1 MSSQRT
7 IPEELYYLRPNHD
20 LRRFR
25 KAELKDILMK
35 HGVQYGPLMTRTE
48 LLHLFKNKVLS
59 RRNDIID
66 TYYTTIDNRNPIDA
80 DGFVMPIS
88 SPIRKPIYPYGAEDS
103 FAESEDD
110 APVHEPSSSSRAT
123 QFISDSVN
131 QWFSS
136 KQQDRP
142 EKNSANE
149 TESNTAHFDP
159 YDSFVSDNDELA
171 IVPTTQLSYSGT
183 TNDNNKPNVENEP
196 DVKQADA
203 CKSSPKPEQ
212 ATSIENNP
220 DAKPVTIDDG
230 EQDVTDEDR
239 NSDASYE
246 VYTQSSGS
254 SQSPYASEDSNDQ
267 SSGDEDD
274 GFDSDYYPDDESDD
288 ESDNDSDELRK
299 GIDEKELVY
308 LRSDSSLPPES
319 LRQLY
324 EQRQAH
330 SERLTVRKM
339 IMVIVNTCISYFPFN
354 ARDHFLP
361 FRFLFTTLALSLTL
375 FLMIITLFRYKNGY
389 CSNHKAQDY
398 QSLYYSHFPSTC
410 IPCPQNGIC
419 VSGKLTCESIYV
431 RQRPLYNPGG
441 LLPIAD
447 KCVHT
452 ADMIKQINKVVKHMK
467 QTLTTAQGNL
477 IYNEYKRNPRHQ
489 ELPQNIAAF
498 YQSDFLDEMKTYVNS
513 DELTTTEVYGI
524 LNLALKKLSGHST
537 IYVWENKN
545 GVPMI
550 GTTSAAFPFR
560 YYLLR
565 ISCKLFYG
573 DTRYIILSIILT
585 AVAIPVV
592 AAGKVYIKRRRAYKD
607 KINRYLSDI
616 LVWLRDPHEFYVQR
630 PTRAYQTLKNSGV
643 IPVDTLRAELM
654 HINEGCSAKD
664 WAQVVNIVHKNPN
677 VLRTICEVQGHLV
690 ECWGLTPVSYIPQK
704 PSILQTIVNR
714 FF

>member
-1 MSSQRT
+1 
-7 IPEELYYLRPNHD
+7 
-20 LRRFR
+20 
-25 KAELKDILMK
+25 
-35 HGVQYGPLMTRTE
+35 
-48 LLHLFKNKVLS
+48 
-59 RRNDIID
+59 
-66 TYYTTIDNRNPIDA
+66 
-80 DGFVMPIS
+80 MPIS

-389 CSNHKAQDY
+389 CSNHKAQDCNY
-398 QSLYYSHFPSTC
+398 HPLLFIT
-410 IPCPQNGIC
+410 
-419 VSGKLTCESIYV
+419 VLLTCY
-431 RQRPLYNPGG
+431 L
-441 LLPIAD
+441 
-447 KCVHT
+447 
-452 ADMIKQINKVVKHMK
+452 
-467 QTLTTAQGNL
+467 
-477 IYNEYKRNPRHQ
+477 
-489 ELPQNIAAF
+489 
-498 YQSDFLDEMKTYVNS
+498 FL
-513 DELTTTEVYGI
+513 
-524 LNLALKKLSGHST
+524 
-537 IYVWENKN
+537 
-545 GVPMI
+545 
-550 GTTSAAFPFR
+550 
-560 YYLLR
+560 
-565 ISCKLFYG
+565 
-573 DTRYIILSIILT
+573 
-585 AVAIPVV
+585 
-592 AAGKVYIKRRRAYKD
+592 
-607 KINRYLSDI
+607 
-616 LVWLRDPHEFYVQR
+616 
-630 PTRAYQTLKNSGV
+630 
-643 IPVDTLRAELM
+643 
-654 HINEGCSAKD
+654 
-664 WAQVVNIVHKNPN
+664 
-677 VLRTICEVQGHLV
+677 
-690 ECWGLTPVSYIPQK
+690 
-704 PSILQTIVNR
+704 
-714 FF
+714 

>member
-20 LRRFR
+20 LRRLR

-35 HGVQYGPLMTRTE
+35 HGVPYGSLMTRTE

-59 RRNDIID
+59 RRDDIID
-66 TYYTTIDNRNPIDA
+66 TYYTTMNNQNLIDA
-80 DGFVMPIS
+80 DGFVMPTS
-88 SPIRKPIYPYGAEDS
+88 SLNRKPVYPYGAEDS

-110 APVHEPSSSSRAT
+110 APVHEPSSSSSAT
-123 QFISDSVN
+123 QYISDSVN

-142 EKNSANE
+142 EKNSTTEIE
-149 TESNTAHFDP
+149 TNAAHFDP

-171 IVPTTQLSYSGT
+171 IVPTTQLSYPGT
-183 TNDNNKPNVENEP
+183 TNDDNKPNVENEL
-196 DVKQADA
+196 DVKQVDT
-203 CKSSPKPEQ
+203 CKSSPEPKQ

-220 DAKPVTIDDG
+220 DAEPVTIDDE

-246 VYTQSSGS
+246 VCTPSSGS
-254 SQSPYASEDSNDQ
+254 SHSSYASEDSNDQ

-274 GFDSDYYPDDESDD
+274 SFDSDYYPDDESDD
-288 ESDNDSDELRK
+288 ESDKDNDELRK

-308 LRSDSSLPPES
+308 LQSDSSLPPES

-324 EQRQAH
+324 EQRQAY
-330 SERLTVRKM
+330 SERFTVRKM
-339 IMVIVNTCISYFPFN
+339 IMVIINTCVSYFPFN
-354 ARDHFLP
+354 ARNHLLP
-361 FRFLFTTLALSLTL
+361 FRFLFTTLALSLIL
-375 FLMIITLFRYKNGY
+375 FLMIVTLFRYKNGY
-389 CSNHKAQDY
+389 CSNHKAQGY
-398 QSLYYSHFPSTC
+398 QSLYYSYFPSTC

-419 VSGKLTCESIYV
+419 VNGKLNCEPIYV

-452 ADMIKQINKVVKHMK
+452 ADMIRQINKAMKHME
-467 QTLTTAQGNL
+467 QSLTTAQGNL
-477 IYNEYKRNPRHQ
+477 IYNEYKRNLRHQ

-498 YQSDFLDEMKTYVNS
+498 YQSDFLDEMKKYINN

-524 LNLALKKLSGHST
+524 LNLALKKLTGHPT
-537 IYVWENKN
+537 VYVWENKD

-550 GTTSAAFPFR
+550 GTTSAIFPFR

-565 ISCKLFYG
+565 ASCRLFYS
-573 DTRYIILSIILT
+573 DTRYIILSVILT

-592 AAGKVYIKRRRAYKD
+592 AVGKVYIKRRHAYKD

-630 PTRAYQTLKNSGV
+630 PARAYQTLKNSGV

-654 HINEGCSAKD
+654 HINEDCSVKD
-664 WAQVVNIVHKNPN
+664 WDQVVNLVHKNPN
-677 VLRTICEVQGHLV
+677 VLRTIYEVQGHLV
-690 ECWGLTPVSYIPQK
+690 ECWGLTPVSYIPQRS
-704 PSILQTIVNR
+704 SILQTIVNR

>member
-66 TYYTTIDNRNPIDA
+66 TYYTAIDNRNPIDA
-80 DGFVMPIS
+80 DGFVMPTS
-88 SPIRKPIYPYGAEDS
+88 SLNRKPVYPYGAEDS

-110 APVHEPSSSSRAT
+110 APVHEPSSSSSAT

-171 IVPTTQLSYSGT
+171 IVPTTQLSYPGT

-196 DVKQADA
+196 DVKQVDA

-288 ESDNDSDELRK
+288 ESDDDSDELRK

-308 LRSDSSLPPES
+308 LRSDSSLPPEN

-324 EQRQAH
+324 EQRQTH
-330 SERLTVRKM
+330 SE
-339 IMVIVNTCISYFPFN
+339 
-354 ARDHFLP
+354 
-361 FRFLFTTLALSLTL
+361 
-375 FLMIITLFRYKNGY
+375 RYKNGY
-389 CSNHKAQDY
+389 CSNHKAQEY
-398 QSLYYSHFPSTC
+398 QSLYYSYFLSTC

-498 YQSDFLDEMKTYVNS
+498 YQSDFLDEMKTYVNNN
-513 DELTTTEVYGI
+513 ELTTTEVYGI
-524 LNLALKKLSGHST
+524 LNLALKKLSDHST
-537 IYVWENKN
+537 IYVWENKD

-550 GTTSAAFPFR
+550 GTTSATFPFR

-565 ISCKLFYG
+565 IGCKLFYG

-585 AVAIPVV
+585 AVVIPVV

-630 PTRAYQTLKNSGV
+630 PTRAYQTLENSGV

-654 HINEGCSAKD
+654 HINEDCSAKD